1 MPTIAPPEAQLHTQI
16 ARANP
21 RACQTH
27 FRLETTSVFHG
38 DSLELYS
45 RWPSPIV
52 ILSDG
57 PYGIA
62 GFPGDD
68 PTPVSLPQWYE
79 PHIKEWSVSATP
91 LTTLWFWNT
100 ELGWAKVHPILEQYG
115 WQYRSCHIWD
125 KGISHV
131 AGNANSTTL
140 RKLPV
145 VTEVCVQYVKKAN
158 FLIDDRMV
166 SMAEWLRYEWGRT
179 GIPFTKTNEVCG
191 VKDAATRKYFT
202 TSHLWYFP
210 PPDAFQQ
217 LVDYANRCGRPDG
230 RPYFSIDGK
239 QPLTV
244 SEWKLMRS
252 KFNFEHGVTNVWSYP
267 PVRGP
272 ERLKT
277 RSKCLHSNQ
286 KPLKL
291 IELAI
296 RLSSDRGD
304 VVWEPFGGLC
314 TTAVA
319 SLKLGREC
327 YSAEINAEFYK
338 LAVERLRNFRG
349 ELFISESQPNSPTLL
364 PMQKR

>member
-1 MPTIAPPEAQLHTQI
+1 MPTSMLLEAQRQTR
-16 ARANP
+16 AVVANP
-21 RACQTH
+21 RVRPQRFC
-27 FRLETTSVFHG
+27 LEDVSIFHG
-38 DSLELYS
+38 DSLQLYS
-45 RWPSPIV
+45 NWPSPTAIV
-52 ILSDG
+52 SDG

-68 PTPVSLPQWYE
+68 PTPAGLPQWYE
-79 PHIKEWSVSATP
+79 PHIVKWSALATP

-100 ELGWAKVHPILEQYG
+100 ELGWAKVHPVLERHG

-125 KGISHV
+125 KGLGHV

-140 RKLPV
+140 RKLPI
-145 VTEVCVQYVKKAN
+145 VTEVCVQYVKEAR
-158 FLIDDRMV
+158 FPIDDRMV

-179 GIPFTKTNEVCG
+179 GIPFAKTNEVCG

-217 LVDYANRCGRPDG
+217 LVNYANRFGHPEG
-230 RPYFSIDGK
+230 RPYFSVDGK
-239 QPLTV
+239 RPLTI

-267 PVRGP
+267 PVRGS

-277 RSKCLHSNQ
+277 QSKCLHSNQ

-291 IELAI
+291 IELMI
-296 RLSSDRGD
+296 RLSSDKGD

-314 TTAVA
+314 TAAVA

-327 YSAEINAEFYK
+327 YSSEINAEFYR
-338 LAVERLRNFRG
+338 LAVDRLRDFRG
-349 ELFISESQPNSPTLL
+349 ELFIPEKQPNPPVLFPT
-364 PMQKR
+364 PKR